1 MLDLPSCCEV
11 RWITSSMIHIL
22 PAKNRSV
29 EPKEELNANKFL
41 ALFQSHFAG
50 HVSRIHSQ
58 NIFKFTFL
66 DFFCLSSTTTRPP
79 LLWSI
84 RIINCIDFIHFCG
97 SQEIHLNIIIF
108 HTKLFIITQ
117 GTRIRFAGYKSSID
131 ILYRVSRINFYKT
144 VRPAIRPN
152 FPKAMQTLPLM
163 FSQSIATKITK
174 GTWHSARR
182 KRSGERRTRVQQRM
196 AMGGNVDN
204 RVGEGDFTVA
214 LEKIEHFLK
223 WN

>member
-1 MLDLPSCCEV
+1 
-11 RWITSSMIHIL
+11 MIHIM
-22 PAKNRSV
+22 PAKNRS

-66 DFFCLSSTTTRPP
+66 DFFCLSSTTRPT

-84 RIINCIDFIHFCG
+84 RIINCIDFIHFSG

-108 HTKLFIITQ
+108 HTNLFIITQ
-117 GTRIRFAGYKSSID
+117 GTRIHFAGYKSSID
-131 ILYRVSRINFYKT
+131 IFYRVSRINFYKT

-196 AMGGNVDN
+196 AMEGSVDN
-204 RVGEGDFTVA
+204 RVGEGDFTVVH
-214 LEKIEHFLK
+214 EKILRF
-223 WN
+223 